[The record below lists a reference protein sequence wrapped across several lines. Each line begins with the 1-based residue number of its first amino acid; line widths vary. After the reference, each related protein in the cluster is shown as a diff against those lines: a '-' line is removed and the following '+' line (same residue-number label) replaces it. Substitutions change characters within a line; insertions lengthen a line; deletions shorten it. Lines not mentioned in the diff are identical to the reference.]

1 MSLFSLRA
9 ALCGLVLGGV
19 AACDLAYPVTVIGEN
34 GMTFRG
40 SATDTFLH
48 GGSFHATNGTAVCS
62 GTYDKFA
69 DISSVSF
76 PVVCNN
82 GLRGVGTAVFQS
94 ASTGS
99 GFVTMSDGSR
109 WQFIFGQGALAI

>member
-19 AACDLAYPVTVIGEN
+19 AACDVAYPVSVIGDD
-34 GMTFRG
+34 GVTFRG

-48 GGSFHATNGTAVCS
+48 GGSFQATNGSAVCT

-69 DISSVSF
+69 DISTVSF

-82 GLRGVGTAVFQS
+82 GLRGVGTAFFQS
-94 ASTGS
+94 PNAGS
-99 GFVTMSDGSR
+99 GFVTMTDGSR

>member
-1 MSLFSLRA
+1 MSLYSLRT
-9 ALCGLVLGGV
+9 ALCALVLGGL
-19 AACDLAYPVTVIGEN
+19 AACDLAYPVSVIGDD

-48 GGSFHATNGTAVCS
+48 GGSFQATNGSAVCS

-69 DISSVSF
+69 DISTVSF

-82 GLRGVGTAVFQS
+82 GLRGVGTAYFQS
-94 ASTGS
+94 PTSGS
-99 GFVTMSDGSR
+99 GFVTMTDGSR
-109 WQFIFGQGALAI
+109 WQFIFGQGALSI